1 MAKFRCQRNNTF
13 SKLVRSRLRLS
24 SLFPL
29 SPPASGIS
37 SLASIL
43 IKTATQLSIK
53 PTREREREKL
63 SCPRK
68 ASDFPFDSSQSITI
82 YAFKGPPRRLNFEWR
97 FAPLWIDNSSLM
109 LDFFLSR
116 LHYTKRRVNLSLP
129 VIWGS
134 ARLLLRT
141 SIRSNLIYFKNWWN
155 DRVIDRFNY

>member
-109 LDFFLSR
+109 LDFFYLVSI
-116 LHYTKRRVNLSLP
+116 TRREESICHFRSFGDRP
-129 VIWGS
+129 VCCYELVFVRI
-134 ARLLLRT
+134 
-141 SIRSNLIYFKNWWN
+141 
-155 DRVIDRFNY
+155 